1 MTNGWCFDNTYYKL
15 PDSFKENIEPVPVKK
30 PELVIFNKNLAGELN
45 LNFSNLDNKKI
56 SELFIKHKINGL
68 PVVDD
73 GGKVIGI
80 VTQGDLIEQRKNLHI
95 PTVIALFDAVF
106 FIESAKQFEEDA
118 KKLTGKLVKDIYHHD
133 PVTVGLNTELENIA
147 TLMAEKGIHTIPV
160 LESGK
165 LVGVIGKIDVI
176 RGMS

>member
-1 MTNGWCFDNTYYKL
+1 MATAKDIMT
-15 PDSFKENIEPVPVKK
+15 SS
-30 PELVIFNKNLAGELN
+30 VITATI
-45 LNFSNLDNKKI
+45 DMPIKKI

-73 GGKVIGI
+73 GGKVIGV

-106 FIESAKQFEEDA
+106 FVESAKQFEEDA

-133 PVTVGLNTELENIA
+133 PVTVELNTELEDIA

-160 LESGK
+160 LESDK

-176 RGMS
+176 RGMG